1 MRETELRR
9 RLVKHLGPTY
19 APVWALQFALGELG
33 SRTVEEAIADGVDF
47 KRIWLAVW
55 AALDLPASER

>member
-9 RLVKHLGPTY
+9 RLVKHLGAAY
-19 APVWALQFALGELG
+19 ASAWAAQTTLGELG

-47 KRIWLAVW
+47 ARIWRAVW
-55 AALDLPASER
+55 SALDLPESER

>member
-9 RLVKHLGPTY
+9 RLVKHLGAGY
-19 APVWALQFALGELG
+19 APAWSLQFALSDLG

-47 KRIWLAVW
+47 KSIWLAVW
-55 AALDLPASER
+55 AALELPASER